1 MLTWPERS
9 LQKFTQ
15 LGVKTTHCRTITQ
28 GHATLASGHMPGKSG
43 NRTSPVLGLHISGMR
58 VNQDLPRRCT
68 ASSVSSWIGTYIAL
82 ELKSK
87 PLCPSGTE
95 GWLRSCPLGSTQF
108 VDARWRHESR
118 AAPAC

>member
-1 MLTWPERS
+1 MVALVRHRQTKGS
-9 LQKFTQ
+9 
-15 LGVKTTHCRTITQ
+15 
-28 GHATLASGHMPGKSG
+28 ATDRFHLNHRATPRLH
-43 NRTSPVLGLHISGMR
+43 TSPVLGLHISGMR

-108 VDARWRHESR
+108 VDDRWRHESR

>member
-43 NRTSPVLGLHISGMR
+43 NRASP
-58 VNQDLPRRCT
+58 
-68 ASSVSSWIGTYIAL
+68 VSSWIGTYIAL

-108 VDARWRHESR
+108 VDDRWRHESR